1 MARMP
6 AEPVGGAGLRTERAW
21 VALGANLGDPRV
33 TLEAACVA
41 LAALPRT
48 RWAGRSGWWRSAPVD
63 AEGPDFINGV
73 AALDTSLSAP
83 ELLAA
88 LHAIEDE
95 HHRLRPFRNAP
106 RTLDLDLLM
115 LGTACRAD
123 EAPLLPHPRMHLR
136 AFVLRPLAELA
147 PTLVVPGH
155 GPVAALLGTVADQRL
170 QRLPD

>member
-1 MARMP
+1 MP
-6 AEPVGGAGLRTERAW
+6 ADPPSDAGWPGERAW
-21 VALGANLGDPRV
+21 IALGANLGEPRR
-33 TLEAACVA
+33 TLEAACTA

-63 AEGPDFINGV
+63 AEGPDFVNGV
-73 AALDTSLSAP
+73 AALDTALSAP
-83 ELLAA
+83 DLLAV
-88 LHAIEDE
+88 LHAIEDA
-95 HHRLRPFRNAP
+95 HHRERPFRNAP

-115 LGTACRAD
+115 LGGLRRTD

-155 GPVAALLGTVADQRL
+155 GPIAALLETVADQRL
-170 QRLPD
+170 ERLPD